1 MYYFLVLILTTFA
14 YTTMEQNSSVNYT
27 SEIKLYDSNENIIA
41 YYYELNPTG
50 YVIVNADNKW
60 NDWVFWIQ
68 Q

>member
-1 MYYFLVLILTTFA
+1 
-14 YTTMEQNSSVNYT
+14 MEQNSSVNYT